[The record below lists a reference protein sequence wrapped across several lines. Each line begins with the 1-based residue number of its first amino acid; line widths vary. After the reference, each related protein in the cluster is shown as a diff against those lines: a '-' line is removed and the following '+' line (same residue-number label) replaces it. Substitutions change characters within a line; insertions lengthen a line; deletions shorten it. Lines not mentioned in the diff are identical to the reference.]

1 MAYFGSFWSMLFF
14 IERATM
20 NEITVKPVRT
30 KSELNQFIKFP
41 WKIYKDDKYWVP
53 PLLME
58 QKTLLNKQKNPF
70 FKAATAEYFLAF
82 RKDEI
87 VGRIAAIKN
96 DMHLKYHNDSS
107 GQFGFFECIN
117 DQQVANALFDTAKSW
132 IKTQGLKYMRGPANP
147 SSNDIYGMLVEGFDD
162 SPRLLMP
169 YNPEYYIKLCE
180 NYGMKKA
187 KDLFAWKLVNEKLMA
202 SEKLKRGQ
210 ELVRKRYNMKISQ
223 LDMKNFQ
230 KDLEKFKFVYNKAW
244 APNWGFVPMTEEQID
259 AMAKDMKPL
268 AEPSLVLFGEIDDKL
283 VGAALVML
291 DYNVIFK
298 QMNGR
303 LFPFNFIKLF
313 TQKKKIKYA
322 RILTLGIIPEHQKKG
337 LDTIFYWEIVNRA
350 ADIGIRLGEASWVLE
365 DNDMMNRGLELMNAE
380 RYKKYRIWEVEV

>member
-1 MAYFGSFWSMLFF
+1 MKGSM
-14 IERATM
+14 M
-20 NEITVKPVRT
+20 NEIIVKKVST
-30 KSELNQFIKFP
+30 KTELNQFIKFP
-41 WKIYKDDKYWVP
+41 WKIYQDDKYWVP

-58 QKTLLNKQKNPF
+58 QKTLLDKQKNPF
-70 FKAATAEYFLAF
+70 FKAADTEYFLAY
-82 RKDEI
+82 RNDEI
-87 VGRIAAIKN
+87 VGRIAAVKN
-96 DMHLKYHNDSS
+96 DLHLKYHNDSS

-117 DQQVANALFDTAKSW
+117 DQSVANALFDSAKNW
-132 IKTQGLKYMRGPANP
+132 MKEKGLKFMKGPANP

-169 YNPEYYIKLCE
+169 YNPDYYIKLCE

-187 KDLFAWKLVNEKLMA
+187 KDLFAWKIVNEKLMA
-202 SEKLKRGQ
+202 SEKLTRGQ
-210 ELVRKRYNMKISQ
+210 ELVRKRYNLKITQ

-230 KDLEKFKFVYNKAW
+230 KDLEKFKYVYNKAW

-268 AEPSLVLFGEIDDKL
+268 AEPSLVLFGEIEDKL
-283 VGAALVML
+283 IGAALVML
-291 DYNVIFK
+291 DYNLIFK

-303 LFPFNFIKLF
+303 LLPFNFIKLF
-313 TQKKKIKYA
+313 TQKKKIRWA
-322 RILTLGIIPEHQKKG
+322 RILTLGIIPEYQKKG

-350 ADIGIRLGEASWVLE
+350 AKIGIRLGEASWVLE

-380 RYKKYRIWEVEV
+380 RYKRYRVWEVVV